1 MLGIGRVKQII
12 TQIKEKNAFCK
23 KGKNIHLGKHCEIR
37 QSQYMMCGN
46 NVVVGENSKLLC
58 YNRIENVDEPRLII
72 GSNFNATRRL
82 TVQCSNSVKIG
93 DNVLISS
100 DVFIIDYNHGTDP
113 RTPNYLDNPLET
125 KGGVEIGDGAW
136 IGNNCVILQN
146 VSIGKKS
153 IVGAGSVV
161 TKSIPPYSIAVGNP
175 AKVIKQYDHSTEK
188 WVNI

>member
-1 MLGIGRVKQII
+1 MLGIGRVEQLVKRIR
-12 TQIKEKNAFCK
+12 EKRAFCR
-23 KGKNIHLGKHCEIR
+23 KGKNVLLGRNCEIS
-37 QSQYMMCGN
+37 QSQYMICGN
-46 NVVVGENSKLLC
+46 NVVIGENSKLLC
-58 YNRIENVDEPRLII
+58 YNRIENVGKPVLKI
-72 GSNFNATRRL
+72 GSNFNATRRF
-82 TVQCSNSVKIG
+82 TVQCGNSVKIG

-125 KGGVEIGDGAW
+125 KGGVEIGDGVW

-175 AKVIKQYDHSTEK
+175 AKVIKKYDHSTEK